1 VVQRPEFLRGLRRLC
16 DEHGALLVFD
26 EVISGFRFKEGSFG
40 DLCGVTPDLTAL
52 GKVIGGGLPVGAY
65 GARHEIMEQL
75 SPLGP
80 VYQAGTLSGN
90 PLAMAAG
97 ATTLDLLDEAAY
109 DYMESL
115 GAMLEE
121 ELSVVLEKHGNPM
134 RIVRRESLF
143 WLSPGDGQPAV
154 RADQIAKDAAGL
166 YADVH
171 RALLDRGYMLAPSA
185 YEIGFIST
193 AHDASHIRGLVAAMD
208 DALSNM
214 ELNA

>member
-1 VVQRPEFLRGLRRLC
+1 M
-16 DEHGALLVFD
+16 
-26 EVISGFRFKEGSFG
+26 
-40 DLCGVTPDLTAL
+40 TAL

-115 GAMLEE
+115 GALLEKE
-121 ELSVVLEKHGNPM
+121 MGAVLEKHGNPM
-134 RIVRRESLF
+134 RLVRRESLF
-143 WLSPGDGQPAV
+143 WLSPGDGEPAI

-193 AHDASHIRGLVAAMD
+193 TTAAP
-208 DALSNM
+208 AL
-214 ELNA
+214 LNAVKTSTTIRCRLASSWVAFMTMAYSPLTLYTATGRTTLSATFRTTSR